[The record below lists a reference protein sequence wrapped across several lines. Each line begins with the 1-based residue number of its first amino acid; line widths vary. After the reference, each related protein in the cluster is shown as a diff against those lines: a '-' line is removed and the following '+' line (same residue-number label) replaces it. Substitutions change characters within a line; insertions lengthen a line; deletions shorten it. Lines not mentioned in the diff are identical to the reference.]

1 MDPLKK
7 PARPVEQDAADE
19 APQLEQQDWEELEGA
34 APFTDRVPADP
45 NGRPLAELPLDEPD
59 GELPGEEADNPYQRS
74 DEALPDDEA
83 EAVLRRN
90 PSREGGRFDEV

>member
-7 PARPVEQDAADE
+7 PARPAQEETREDG
-19 APQLEQQDWEELEGA
+19 PQLEQQDWAALEGA
-34 APFTDRVPADP
+34 APFAGRVPADE
-45 NGRPLAELPLDEPD
+45 NGRPLPELPLAAPD

-83 EAVLRRN
+83 EAVIDRN

>member
-7 PARPVEQDAADE
+7 PARPVDQDVADE
-19 APQLEQQDWEELEGA
+19 APRLEQQDWDELEGA
-34 APFTDRVPADP
+34 APFTDRVPADA
-45 NGRPLAELPLDEPD
+45 NGRPLGGLPLDEPD

-74 DEALPDDEA
+74 DEALPDDAAEEA
-83 EAVLRRN
+83 IRRN

>member
-7 PARPVEQDAADE
+7 PARPAREETREDG
-19 APQLEQQDWEELEGA
+19 PQLEQQDWDALEGA
-34 APFTDRVPADP
+34 APFAGRVPADE
-45 NGRPLAELPLDEPD
+45 NGRPLPELPLDEPD

-83 EAVLRRN
+83 EAVIDRN

>member
-7 PARPVEQDAADE
+7 PARPADEALRDE

-34 APFTDRVPADP
+34 APFTDRVPADA
-45 NGRPLAELPLDEPD
+45 NGRPLPELPPSEPD

-83 EAVLRRN
+83 EAVIRRN